1 MLRTLQTAPSFG
13 GSYEQAG
20 ATHHPLHTATRWLR
34 QAATALRTINEAWRE
49 CVAAHHQYW
58 RLMSRG
64 VPHEIAIREALGFG
78 PAPAQKTCK
87 STCKSTE
94 PLGFAGKA

>member
-13 GSYEQAG
+13 GSCRQAG
-20 ATHHPLHTATRWLR
+20 ATHHPTHSATRWLR
-34 QAATALRTINEAWRE
+34 QAATALRAISEAWRE
-49 CVAAHHQYW
+49 CVAAHQQYG

-64 VPHEIAIREALGFG
+64 VPHEVAIREALGFG
-78 PAPAQKTCK
+78 PAPAQKTGK
-87 STCKSTE
+87 TTE